1 MGQFPKISCNP
12 AVLGG
17 KPCITG
23 TRLSVEFIVELAASG
38 ASADQIVAAYTQLDR
53 EAVEQALRYAAR
65 FLRNEIDVVAEV
77 HS

>member
-1 MGQFPKISCNP
+1 MGQFPKIASNP
-12 AVLGG
+12 AILGG

-38 ASADQIVAAYTQLDR
+38 ASVDQIVATYAQPDR
-53 EAVEQALRYAAR
+53 EAVEQSLRYAAR
-65 FLRNEIDVVAEV
+65 FLRNEIDVVAEI